1 LNPKPILTEFFR
13 LRLVSNRYREWRKCH
28 TDNSLA
34 RTKAREPRICYSLS
48 SEKNEITPDERKT
61 GRSSGYQQCYNEQ
74 GIGDTGWRGLLKM
87 NSKRSPQSGELPGPF
102 SIPAAWCGAE
112 LLQRDD
118 WLIELTA
125 GHIGEIEAALNCAE
139 SSGRPVEQGTIEE
152 FPLPELG
159 ELLSHVQDQLEH
171 GSGGCMIRGLPVK
184 NFSEEQLRRIF
195 WGIALH
201 LGTPVSQ
208 SAAGERIFSVRD
220 EGFQVG
226 QPQARGPNTKK
237 RLSFHTDRCD
247 VIGFLCLQPA
257 ATGGDNQLV
266 SSATVYNVIRERR
279 PDLTRVLM
287 QPFYYARHNVDQG
300 NELPYCRQPI
310 FSFHEGYF
318 AAAYLRVLID
328 RAYALPE
335 LPDMTNEQR
344 EALSFL
350 EETAADPQLHVTF
363 RQQAGDLLFLNN
375 WVTFH
380 RRDEFQDAE
389 ELELRRH
396 LLRIWL
402 AVPNSRP
409 LDPLFE
415 ANYGATTAG
424 AIRGGMKPKG

>member
-1 LNPKPILTEFFR
+1 
-13 LRLVSNRYREWRKCH
+13 
-28 TDNSLA
+28 
-34 RTKAREPRICYSLS
+34 
-48 SEKNEITPDERKT
+48 
-61 GRSSGYQQCYNEQ
+61 
-74 GIGDTGWRGLLKM
+74 M
-87 NSKRSPQSGELPGPF
+87 NSNRSPQPGELPGPF
-102 SIPAAWCGAE
+102 TIPAAWRGAE

-125 GHIGEIEAALNCAE
+125 GHIGEIEAALSSAE
-139 SSGRPVEQGTIEE
+139 ASGRPVEQGTIAE

-159 ELLSHVQDQLEH
+159 QLLSRVQDQLEH

-184 NFSEEQLRRIF
+184 KFSEEQLRRIF

-220 EGFQVG
+220 EGFKVG

-257 ATGGDNQLV
+257 AQGGDNQLV
-266 SSATVYNVIRERR
+266 SSVTLYNVIREKR
-279 PDLTRVLM
+279 PDLARVLM

-310 FSFHEGYF
+310 FAFHEGYF

-335 LPDMTNEQR
+335 LPDMTDEQH
-344 EALSFL
+344 EALAYL

-415 ANYGATTAG
+415 ANYGATAAG